1 MKKTDPLTEKEIA
14 DLRWEIK
21 SCNKLVKAAP
31 AAILALWMI
40 FSGSQILKLKK
51 RVADL
56 EANLPKIEQ
65 QTTTSI
71 SNEVFHVEN

>member
-14 DLRWEIK
+14 DLRWEIRPR
-21 SCNKLVKAAP
+21 NKLVKAAP

-40 FSGSQILKLKK
+40 LSGSQILKLKK

-65 QTTTSI
+65 QTTTSV

>member
-1 MKKTDPLTEKEIA
+1 MKKTGPLTEKEIA
-14 DLRWEIK
+14 DLRWEIRPHYQ
-21 SCNKLVKAAP
+21 LVKAAP
-31 AAILALWMI
+31 AIILALWMI
-40 FSGSQILKLKK
+40 LSGSQILKLKK

-56 EANLPKIEQ
+56 ETNLPKIEQ